1 VLVEVGLGQALDADG
16 LLDRGEVRH
25 LLALVVVVQHLA
37 PALAEGE
44 EVVGRAGRHVLA
56 LEVNGIHAPDQHVVR
71 QRHR

>member
-1 VLVEVGLGQALDADG
+1 VLVEVGLGQALDTDG
-16 LLDRGEVRH
+16 LLNRGGVRH

-44 EVVGRAGRHVLA
+44 EVVGRVGRHLLA
-56 LEVNGIHAPDQHVVR
+56 LEVHGVHAADQHVVR